1 LFSAW
6 AVSPRQLAAY
16 LLLCLV
22 LPHLLQAAPPATDPP
37 IPFPEVSALEP
48 DVAEQINDARK
59 HLADV
64 LASASPDPAAQASAY
79 GELGKIYQ
87 AYSLHEAAE
96 ACYRNAMRLA
106 PEDAPWPH
114 YLGILLEDA
123 GRLDEAVE
131 AYGRAL
137 QLVPRDVPALTYQAE
152 ALRQLGRQEPAESA
166 AQRALAIDPTCTAAK
181 ALLGQM
187 ALDRRDFRT
196 AATLLDEALAATP
209 QANRLHYL
217 LAMAWRGLGD
227 PAKAGEHFAQAGSVG
242 VRPADPWFD
251 ELASLRTGERVHM
264 ARGKTAFDAGRFADA
279 AEQFRRALA
288 ARPES
293 VEARLNLAA
302 ALGELGQRAEAASLL
317 REALRLAPDQANA
330 HYNLAVL
337 LAAEGTPPATAEA
350 GEHLSAALAVRP
362 NDVDALRLRA
372 RLRRDGG
379 RLEEALEDY
388 TRAVE
393 LAPADE
399 TARVGQAE
407 TLVRLG
413 RYRQARERLEE
424 ARRVLPQSGSVAF
437 GLARLLAAC
446 PDLAV
451 RDGSQALDLA
461 LALWQTRPAASHAET
476 AAMALGELGKC
487 DEAAQWQRRALEAAQ
502 KEGLTGRLA
511 DLSAALAAYEH
522 GAPCRYGVP
531 SP

>member
-1 LFSAW
+1 
-6 AVSPRQLAAY
+6 
-16 LLLCLV
+16 
-22 LPHLLQAAPPATDPP
+22 
-37 IPFPEVSALEP
+37 
-48 DVAEQINDARK
+48 
-59 HLADV
+59 
-64 LASASPDPAAQASAY
+64 
-79 GELGKIYQ
+79 
-87 AYSLHEAAE
+87 
-96 ACYRNAMRLA
+96 
-106 PEDAPWPH
+106 
-114 YLGILLEDA
+114 
-123 GRLDEAVE
+123 
-131 AYGRAL
+131 
-137 QLVPRDVPALTYQAE
+137 
-152 ALRQLGRQEPAESA
+152 
-166 AQRALAIDPTCTAAK
+166 
-181 ALLGQM
+181 
-187 ALDRRDFRT
+187 
-196 AATLLDEALAATP
+196 
-209 QANRLHYL
+209 
-217 LAMAWRGLGD
+217 
-227 PAKAGEHFAQAGSVG
+227 VG
-242 VRPADPWFD
+242 VRPADPWLD
-251 ELASLRTGERVHM
+251 ELSSLRTGERVHM

-302 ALGELGQRAEAASLL
+302 ALGELGQRAEATSLL
-317 REALRLAPDQANA
+317 REALRLAPDNSNA

-337 LAAEGTPPATAEA
+337 LAGEGTPQAAAEA

-393 LAPADE
+393 LAPAEE
-399 TARVGQAE
+399 TARVGEAE

-424 ARRVLPQSGSVAF
+424 ARRVLPQSGAVAF

-461 LALWQTRPAASHAET
+461 RALWQARPASSHAEVM
-476 AAMALGELGKC
+476 AMALGELGHC
-487 DEAAQWQRRALEAAQ
+487 DEAARWQRTALEAAQ
-502 KEGLTGRLA
+502 KEGLTGRIA
-511 DLSAALAAYEH
+511 ELSAALAVYDR